1 MTRNQKP
8 HVSAALAQLKPGVTF
23 ACLILAASVF
33 VQLLVFGFVHF
44 TELRFEGARVESAP
58 AGSLSVVPS
67 VAIEPR
73 REPATNPQASAAKP
87 EAAPVAT
94 AAPRALSTINTV
106 LHRISD
112 LAVTAGTG
120 STAVLWILV
129 FLGVVVGSSA
139 QVPGVEKAVSAACW
153 SLLLA
158 LACLPWQQVVP
169 TTPFP
174 GVFTAYATMTGASDA
189 VDAGAASMG
198 VLLAIHLVLPL
209 AAFFVALL
217 VLARFRSGIAA
228 GVIIRS
234 VSELD
239 AAIEREAEEIARR
252 GVSLSGP
259 RTVGALN
266 SAIGSVQMMSGP
278 APAPRRDQEEENY
291 TPYSAGTASS
301 RSSEPP
307 ARPAPARDRRVP
319 EPAEPYRRP
328 I

>member
-1 MTRNQKP
+1 MTKHQKP
-8 HVSAALAQLKPGVTF
+8 HVSAALAQLKPGVTV
-23 ACLILAASVF
+23 ACLLLAASVL

-44 TELRFEGARVESAP
+44 TEMRFEGPKVESVA
-58 AGSLSVVPS
+58 AQSLSVVPG

-73 REPATNPQASAAKP
+73 RDAVPPGQGHAAKP
-87 EAAPVAT
+87 EPTPT
-94 AAPRALSTINTV
+94 AAVAPRPLSAIDTV
-106 LHRISD
+106 LHRASD

-129 FLGVVVGSSA
+129 FMGVVVGA
-139 QVPGVEKAVSAACW
+139 GGQVPGVEKAVSAACW

-174 GVFTAYATMTGASDA
+174 GVFSAYATMTSASDA
-189 VDAGAASMG
+189 VDAGTASLG
-198 VLLAIHLVLPL
+198 VILAVHLILPL
-209 AAFFVALL
+209 AAFFVAML
-217 VLARFRSGIAA
+217 VLARFRAGIEA

-234 VSELD
+234 VNELD

-259 RTVGALN
+259 RTMGALN
-266 SAIGSVQMMSGP
+266 SAIGSVQVMSGP
-278 APAPRRDQEEENY
+278 DPTPRREQEESY
-291 TPYSAGTASS
+291 GPLSTGMSAS
-301 RSSEPP
+301 RPSEPA
-307 ARPAPARDRRVP
+307 ARPAPPARERRVP